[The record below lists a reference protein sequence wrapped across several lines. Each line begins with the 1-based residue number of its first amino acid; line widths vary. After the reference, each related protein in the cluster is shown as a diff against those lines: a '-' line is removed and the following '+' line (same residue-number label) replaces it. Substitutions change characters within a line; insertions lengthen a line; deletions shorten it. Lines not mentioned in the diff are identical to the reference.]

1 MAERTQSELVVRVIQ
16 QCGAWAGNR
25 HVAWLGLVLVC
36 LVVSITVMRPV
47 INPDL
52 GWHLAL
58 GRYIAETGSI
68 PDQEIFTHTAAGAPM
83 VAHEWLSQLISFLVA
98 QSFGVLGVRWLHAAL
113 ACALLLIVFVWL
125 RRDGVSPALA
135 LLGVVGYA
143 IVAQPRFQIRPHM
156 FYLVLYVLLYGYLFI
171 RRPPLKPPELA
182 GIFVATVLWANMH
195 SAVLILP
202 ALVWLYIGV
211 EFLQQLSGW
220 RAPRPSDLGQG
231 KRSRLLL
238 LGLLVGLGSMATPHN
253 IALIPYVLESVRINS
268 GISTEWKSITSF
280 WGESGRISYYV
291 EAFWI
296 LFGATF
302 ILAARGWRR
311 VSCSEVAVV
320 LVIAC
325 MPLSGQRHLGAC
337 FAPVLFVFGE
347 LDRWLRDSSST
358 PSGINL
364 QRIASLIALAS
375 VLILSVWA
383 LMPPSGLGF
392 FKNLPS
398 SRGNF
403 RQDMFP
409 LGAVRLM
416 RQLELKSRLYHPGR
430 WGGYIEWEAYGLYP
444 TFSDGRW
451 VTIGREVIDD
461 DDVISYRLPE
471 AFEKLDQYGIDLML
485 LPRGWMTPKVRKE
498 QRWLTLF
505 ENVNAGLYLRH
516 GPDTEADLKRVQAY
530 YDQWGVPFDSDLGFE
545 EKRAFEA
552 NRAWA
557 DRFAI
562 KRIHY
567 YQFRMGMRQL
577 QRSPRGA
584 KGW

>member
-16 QCGAWAGNR
+16 KCGTWAGNR
-25 HVAWLGLVLVC
+25 HVAWLGLGLVC
-36 LVVSITVMRPV
+36 LVVSVTVMRPV

-113 ACALLLIVFVWL
+113 ACALLLIVFAWL

-135 LLGVVGYA
+135 LLGVVAYA

-220 RAPRPSDLGQG
+220 RAPLASDLGEG

-238 LGLLVGLGSMATPHN
+238 LGLVVGLGSMATPYN
-253 IALIPYVLESVRINS
+253 IALIPYVLESVQINS
-268 GISTEWKSITSF
+268 SISTEWKSITSF
-280 WGESGRISYYV
+280 WGESGRISHYV
-291 EAFWI
+291 DAFWI

-320 LVIAC
+320 LVITCAPRSKRRSGRRKG
-325 MPLSGQRHLGAC
+325 PLHPEPDKARC
-337 FAPVLFVFGE
+337 
-347 LDRWLRDSSST
+347 
-358 PSGINL
+358 
-364 QRIASLIALAS
+364 S
-375 VLILSVWA
+375 VA
-383 LMPPSGLGF
+383 G
-392 FKNLPS
+392 
-398 SRGNF
+398 SRTG
-403 RQDMFP
+403 R
-409 LGAVRLM
+409 
-416 RQLELKSRLYHPGR
+416 PG
-430 WGGYIEWEAYGLYP
+430 
-444 TFSDGRW
+444 
-451 VTIGREVIDD
+451 
-461 DDVISYRLPE
+461 
-471 AFEKLDQYGIDLML
+471 
-485 LPRGWMTPKVRKE
+485 
-498 QRWLTLF
+498 
-505 ENVNAGLYLRH
+505 
-516 GPDTEADLKRVQAY
+516 
-530 YDQWGVPFDSDLGFE
+530 
-545 EKRAFEA
+545 
-552 NRAWA
+552 
-557 DRFAI
+557 
-562 KRIHY
+562 
-567 YQFRMGMRQL
+567 
-577 QRSPRGA
+577 
-584 KGW
+584 